1 MRYYNGGIK
10 TMITM
15 VITAMC
21 TTEMDTTAMDTRGMN
36 AIRIFS
42 ASEEPN
48 VAKIWD
54 SNRVQT

>member
-1 MRYYNGGIK
+1 
-10 TMITM
+10 MITM

-21 TTEMDTTAMDTRGMN
+21 TTEMDTTAMDTDIMDTRGMN
-36 AIRIFS
+36 AIQIFS
-42 ASEEPN
+42 ASGEPN